1 MLGEI
6 LGLAPSQPGDE
17 DEVVVVSELLLAQ
30 VAEVADPAVV
40 ARPRVRL
47 GLGLER
53 AEEPLARAPEVGHV
67 LGGAERLALPGA
79 ELDVEALRQ
88 LPLDP
93 PELLGVEAELEHVRR
108 LGRARELRVDGL
120 VRAVRLALEEVR
132 EPAPGAV
139 GEVRL
144 VDDLRLAGANRLLGE
159 PPRLVGVEAL
169 VVVGR
174 DADDRAPLGDEP
186 REVRRLVLVTL
197 AADEVAVR
205 VVDVRPLELAAL
217 HLQVQVRQV
226 RAGEVR
232 REVGGREE
240 QRAVS
245 RESHHS
251 EYQLGGPAH
260 ATVSPQLRQRLS
272 RTIRRCRLTRIW
284 RQSCSSLSQRT
295 TARGR
300 ECHAHRGT
308 REMDHP

>member
-1 MLGEI
+1 M
-6 LGLAPSQPGDE
+6 
-17 DEVVVVSELLLAQ
+17 
-30 VAEVADPAVV
+30 
-40 ARPRVRL
+40 
-47 GLGLER
+47 
-53 AEEPLARAPEVGHV
+53 
-67 LGGAERLALPGA
+67 
-79 ELDVEALRQ
+79 EALRQ
-88 LPLDP
+88 PPLDP

-174 DADDRAPLGDEP
+174 DADDRAPVGDEP
-186 REVRRLVLVTL
+186 REVRSLVLVAL

-205 VVDVRPLELAAL
+205 VVHVRPLELAAL

-232 REVGGREE
+232 PRGRRERG
-240 QRAVS
+240 A
-245 RESHHS
+245 
-251 EYQLGGPAH
+251 A
-260 ATVSPQLRQRLS
+260 
-272 RTIRRCRLTRIW
+272 C
-284 RQSCSSLSQRT
+284 RQSRVASPGVSAC
-295 TARGR
+295 RGR
-300 ECHAHRGT
+300 ALTIDRSL
-308 REMDHP
+308 RALM

>member
-1 MLGEI
+1 MYS
-6 LGLAPSQPGDE
+6 A
-17 DEVVVVSELLLAQ
+17 VRNVSRS
-30 VAEVADPAVV
+30 PA
-40 ARPRVRL
+40 
-47 GLGLER
+47 
-53 AEEPLARAPEVGHV
+53 
-67 LGGAERLALPGA
+67 A

-186 REVRRLVLVTL
+186 REVRGLVLVAL

-205 VVDVRPLELAAL
+205 VVHARPLELAAL

-226 RAGEVR
+226 RAGEVP

-240 QRAVS
+240 QRAVVS
-245 RESHHS
+245 ESHHP
-251 EYQLGGPAH
+251 EYQLGDGSAYVAAH
-260 ATVSPQLRQRLS
+260 DLQ
-272 RTIRRCRLTRIW
+272 TRW
-284 RQSCSSLSQRT
+284 RELAKLIERD
-295 TARGR
+295 R
-300 ECHAHRGT
+300 
-308 REMDHP
+308 